1 MDPNE
6 LEIWIELKPG
16 KAVRVRMAVFEE
28 GLPSP
33 GESDNQRQPYLAEI
47 LMTSRRLNVERILLH
62 KPF

>member
-1 MDPNE
+1 MDANE

-16 KAVRVRMAVFEE
+16 KAVRIRLSVFEE

-33 GESDNQRQPYLAEI
+33 GESDNQRQPYLGEI
-47 LMTSRRLNVERILLH
+47 LMTARRLNADGISLH